1 MIVINV
7 QHRSGTS
14 KKTNKAYDAY
24 VVHGIARGYNGVEST
39 QVWIEPNCPGIQDL
53 RPGDQV
59 RIGSENGA
67 HFIQQLNLPC
77 ADELQLLIDKIL

>member
-1 MIVINV
+1 MIIVNV

-14 KKTNKAYDAY
+14 KKTNKDYDAY
-24 VVHGIARGYNGVEST
+24 VVHGLARGYNGVECTS
-39 QVWIEPNCPGIQDL
+39 VWVEPSCPGILEL

-67 HFIQQLNLPC
+67 HFIQQLNLSC
-77 ADELQLLIDKIL
+77 AEELQLLLDKIL